1 MVGEQ
6 HVPLT
11 AEREAAILREIRE
24 RGVGSSI
31 LFAFLRQGFT
41 DYERDKRHKAP
52 SKQQGEGHERKTSKM
67 VEGHGIRKGLQGA

>member
-41 DYERDKRHKAP
+41 DYERDKRHKARKKLWSRMSRP
-52 SKQQGEGHERKTSKM
+52 ERET
-67 VEGHGIRKGLQGA
+67 VIAIEEART